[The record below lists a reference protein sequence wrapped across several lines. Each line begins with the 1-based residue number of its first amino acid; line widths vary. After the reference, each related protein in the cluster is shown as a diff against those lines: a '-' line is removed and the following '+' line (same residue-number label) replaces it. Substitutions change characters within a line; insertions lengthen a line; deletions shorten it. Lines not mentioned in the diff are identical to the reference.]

1 MSWRAGKIWLLAAL
15 AAASVA
21 LALWA
26 SHEWGYWQHFL
37 FEAPYQGYLEESRI
51 FRVAPGAQAARVA
64 ADLEQA
70 GVVPLAR
77 VFLWRLER
85 QELSR
90 RIQAGTYRFDRP
102 LALDEV
108 IRTLVEGRVASVT
121 VTLPEGWAS
130 VRMFARLE
138 AAGLGASRRYL
149 EIWRDAGR
157 VRDLDPAADSLEGYL
172 FPDTYRFPLDADE
185 HAVIEAMLARFR
197 AVAAPALAEAAAGPA
212 RRQALTLA
220 SLVEKETG
228 APEERPLVASVLAN
242 RLRRG
247 MPLQCDPTVIYAE
260 WLDRGGWDGEIHRSD
275 LRRDSPYNTYRRKG
289 LPPGP
294 ICNPGLP
301 AIRAALRPAETGYLY
316 FVSRNDGHHV
326 FSEDLRAHNRAVR
339 KYQRGS

>member
-1 MSWRAGKIWLLAAL
+1 MSWRAGKIWILAAL
-15 AAASVA
+15 GAA
-21 LALWA
+21 LAVLAVWA
-26 SHEWGYWQHFL
+26 AHEWGYWQHFL

-51 FRVAPGAQAARVA
+51 IRVVPGALAASVA
-64 ADLEQA
+64 ADLERE
-70 GVVPLAR
+70 GIVPLAR
-77 VFLWRLER
+77 VFLWRLDR
-85 QELSR
+85 RELSR

-102 LALDEV
+102 LTLDEV
-108 IRTLVEGRVASVT
+108 IRTLVEGRAASVT

-130 VRMFARLE
+130 VRMFDRLE
-138 AAGLGASRRYL
+138 AAGLGTSRRYL

-157 VRDLDPAADSLEGYL
+157 IRDLDPAADTLEGYL

-185 HAVIEAMLARFR
+185 PAVVEALLARFR
-197 AVAAPALAEAAAGPA
+197 SVAAPELAAADSGAA
-212 RRQALTLA
+212 RRQALVLA

-228 APEERPLVASVLAN
+228 AAAERPLVASVLAN

-260 WLDRGGWDGEIHRSD
+260 WLEKGDWDGEINRSD

-301 AIRAALRPAETGYLY
+301 AIQAALRPAETGYLY
-316 FVSRNDGHHV
+316 FVSRNDGRHV

>member
-1 MSWRAGKIWLLAAL
+1 MSWRAGKIWFFVVLGMTSAAL
-15 AAASVA
+15 AVWAA
-21 LALWA
+21 
-26 SHEWGYWQHFL
+26 HEWGYWQHFL
-37 FEAPYQGYLEESRI
+37 FEAPYQGYLEENRI
-51 FRVAPGAQAARVA
+51 FRVAPGAQAAEVA
-64 ADLEQA
+64 ADLERA
-70 GVVPLAR
+70 GIVPLAR

-90 RIQAGTYRFDRP
+90 RIQAGTYRLDRP
-102 LALDEV
+102 LTLDEV

-121 VTLPEGWAS
+121 VTLPEGWAA
-130 VRMFARLE
+130 VRMFAHLE
-138 AAGLGASRRYL
+138 AAGLGKSRRYL

-157 VRDLDPAADSLEGYL
+157 IRDLDPAADSLEGYL

-185 HAVIEAMLARFR
+185 NAVVEAMLSRFR
-197 AVAAPALAEAAAGPA
+197 AVAAPALADAGEAGA
-212 RRQALTLA
+212 RRQALVLA

-228 APEERPLVASVLAN
+228 AVEERPLVASVLAN

-260 WLDRGGWDGEIHRSD
+260 WLEKGEWDGEINRSD

-289 LPPGP
+289 LPAGP
-294 ICNPGLP
+294 VCNPGLP

>member
-1 MSWRAGKIWLLAAL
+1 LSWRAGRKWIFALLGVAAAAL
-15 AAASVA
+15 AVWAA
-21 LALWA
+21 
-26 SHEWGYWQHFL
+26 HEWGYWQHFL

-51 FRVAPGAQAARVA
+51 LRVAPGAQAARVA
-64 ADLEQA
+64 ADLERE
-70 GVVPLAR
+70 GIVPLAR
-77 VFLWRLER
+77 VFLWRLDR

-108 IRTLVEGRVASVT
+108 IRTLVEGRVAAVT

-130 VRMFARLE
+130 VRMFGHLE
-138 AAGLGASRRYL
+138 AAGLGSSRRYL

-157 VRDLDPAADSLEGYL
+157 IRDLDPDADSLEGYL

-185 HAVIEAMLARFR
+185 DLVVGALLARFR
-197 AVAAPALAEAAAGPA
+197 SVAAPALAGAEEGPA
-212 RRQALTLA
+212 RRQALVLA

-228 APEERPLVASVLAN
+228 AAEERPLVASVLAN

-247 MPLQCDPTVIYAE
+247 MPLQCDPTVIFAE
-260 WLDRGGWDGEIHRSD
+260 WLARGEWDGEINRSD

-301 AIRAALRPAETGYLY
+301 AIRAALQPAATGYLY
-316 FVSRNDGHHV
+316 FVSRNDGRHV